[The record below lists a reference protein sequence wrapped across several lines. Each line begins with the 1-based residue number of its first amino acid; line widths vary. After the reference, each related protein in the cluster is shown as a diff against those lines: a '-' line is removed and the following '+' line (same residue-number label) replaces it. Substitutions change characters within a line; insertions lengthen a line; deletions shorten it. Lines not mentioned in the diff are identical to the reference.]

1 MNHKLFIAVIFFSS
15 VFSGCNNSPKN
26 RKAEKVE
33 ISVVTKND
41 SVKTLN
47 TFPELKEGEFDMNET
62 DFGNIVELNGKQ
74 IITNEV
80 FRIQGTQM
88 VVKDSLLLVK
98 NLNTGNN
105 LMVFSLPGFKLKKS
119 FAKQGRGPGEFQFPE
134 LVRSSGGSNL
144 CYLFDLANNNI
155 YSVNFNFAI
164 SKLPFKLGEKSSKKM
179 FSQKQVFCLSATDF
193 LYVDS
198 KKGGKA
204 IYRFTYSPDSVRTEM
219 IYDLSFSKT
228 HKSWASYIGDFG
240 VNKNKNRVV
249 FAYKYFKR
257 LIFADLKTGKTRVLN
272 FQVKDAKKGDAI
284 SVMSPQ
290 NITHYWGMSAEE
302 NFVYV
307 LYSGR
312 APVDV
317 VKDGR
322 KKNYYIYVEQFD
334 WNGNPIKKYKLDKW
348 GYFCVDEP
356 RHKIYLASTY
366 HAEPFFVYNLK

>member
-1 MNHKLFIAVIFFSS
+1 MNVKLLFFAITIL
-15 VFSGCNNSPKN
+15 VLLEACNNNPKSA
-26 RKAEKVE
+26 KESAK
-33 ISVVTKND
+33 IP
-41 SVKTLN
+41 VKTEPD
-47 TFPELKEGEFDMNET
+47 TVKTVKAFRELKEGEFLINET
-62 DFGNIVELNGKQ
+62 DFGNVVELKGKQ

-80 FRIQGTQM
+80 FKIKESQM
-88 VVKDSLLLVK
+88 VVKDSLLVVK
-98 NLNTGNN
+98 NLTAGNN
-105 LMVFSLPGFKLKKS
+105 LMGFSLPEFKMIKS
-119 FAKQGRGPGEFQFPE
+119 FAKRGRGPGEFQFPK
-134 LVRSSGGSNL
+134 LVRSGNKNNL
-144 CYLFDLANNNI
+144 CCLFDLANNNI
-155 YSVNFNFAI
+155 YSVNFNFI
-164 SKLPFKLGEKSSKKM
+164 INKLPFKMGEKSGKKM
-179 FSQKQVFCLSATDF
+179 FSQKQVCSLTDTDF

-204 IYRFTYSPDSVRTEM
+204 IYRYTYSPDSAKTEM
-219 IYDLSFSKT
+219 IYDLSFSKA

-240 VNKNKNRVV
+240 VNKNKNRMV

-257 LIFADLKTGKTRVLN
+257 LVFVDFKTGKIKVLN
-272 FQVKDAKKGDAI
+272 FQVEKAKKGNAI
-284 SVMSPQ
+284 SVMSPK

-302 NFVYV
+302 DFVYV

-334 WNGNPIKKYKLDKW
+334 WNGTPIRKYKLDNW

-366 HAEPFFVYNLK
+366 HAEPFFVYDI